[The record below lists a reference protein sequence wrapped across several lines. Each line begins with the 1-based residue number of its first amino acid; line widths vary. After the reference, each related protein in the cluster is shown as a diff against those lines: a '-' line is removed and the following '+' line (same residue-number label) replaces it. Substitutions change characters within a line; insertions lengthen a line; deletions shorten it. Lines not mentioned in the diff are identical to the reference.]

1 MYSHASSCVHMSLP
15 VFERSWICTWLFLA
29 VLGCTW
35 LYLAVP
41 GCTWLYL
48 TVHGCTWLYLAMAMV
63 CLGLFQITI
72 WRVDGWMELWILVLI
87 KPNIH
92 WTGFFW
98 FLYFLV
104 RKLAYQ
110 GSRPIHVLDRK
121 KSAFSILLLINS
133 NCSHVGHTS
142 QKSNMSQ
149 DANTRWRKMTFDKSQ
164 CVNLSHLHIVRA
176 KNIATF
182 GFME

>member
-1 MYSHASSCVHMSLP
+1 MHPPASTCLCLCLNYLEFVP
-15 VFERSWICTWLFLA
+15 DCTWLFLA

-35 LYLAVP
+35 LYLTLL
-41 GCTWLYL
+41 GCTWLFLAALGYG
-48 TVHGCTWLYLAMAMV
+48 HGLPWSVSDHYMKS
-63 CLGLFQITI
+63 
-72 WRVDGWMELWILVLI
+72 GWMDGTLNASANKTKYTL
-87 KPNIH
+87 NRN
-92 WTGFFW
+92 FFFDFFT
-98 FLYFLV
+98 FLYASLHI
-104 RKLAYQ
+104 KAAGL
-110 GSRPIHVLDRK
+110 SNVLDRK

-149 DANTRWRKMTFDKSQ
+149 DANTSWRKMTFDKSQ